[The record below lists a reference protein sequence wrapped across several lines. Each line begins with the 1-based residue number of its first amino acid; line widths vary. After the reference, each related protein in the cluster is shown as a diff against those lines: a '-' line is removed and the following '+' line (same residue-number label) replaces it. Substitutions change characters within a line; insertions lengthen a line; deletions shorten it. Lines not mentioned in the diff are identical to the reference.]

1 MKRGVLLL
9 KSFTTRTVV
18 AIGIGAALYGIL
30 GLWGFAIAPNTYIKP
45 AIALLV
51 IFGALFGP
59 VTGLLVGLLG
69 HTLTDAIAGY
79 GIWWGWV
86 ISSGITGLFSGFI
99 INKKG
104 FSIKNG
110 QFTKSHIGFFIAASV
125 SGILLGLIFAGLFDI
140 FIMGEPSDKI
150 FIQVGGAFIANLLVF
165 FVIALP
171 ALTAIAKANKRS
183 TDLKVEQ

>member
-1 MKRGVLLL
+1 MGQ
-9 KSFTTRTVV
+9 FTTRTVV

-30 GLWGFAIAPNTYIKP
+30 GLWGFSIAPNTYIKP

-59 VTGLLVGLLG
+59 VTGLLVGLIG
-69 HTLTDAIAGY
+69 HTLTDAIAGF

-99 INKKG
+99 IYKKS
-104 FSIKNG
+104 FSIKEG
-110 QFTKSHIGFFIAASV
+110 KFTKPHFGLLIATSV
-125 SGILLGLIFAGLFDI
+125 TGILLGLIFAGLFDI
-140 FIMGEPSDKI
+140 FIMGEPADKI
-150 FIQVGGAFIANLLVF
+150 FIQVGGAILANLLVL

-171 ALTAIAKANKRS
+171 ALIAIAKVNKRS
-183 TDLKVEQ
+183 TNLKVEQ

>member
-1 MKRGVLLL
+1 MNQ
-9 KSFTTRTVV
+9 FTTRTVV

-30 GLWGFAIAPNTYIKP
+30 GIWGFSIAPNTYIKP

-59 VTGLLVGLLG
+59 VTGLLVGLIG
-69 HTLTDAIAGY
+69 HTLTDAILGF

-99 INKKG
+99 MNKKS
-104 FSIKNG
+104 FSIKDG
-110 QFTKSHIGFFIAASV
+110 QFTKSHIGFLIATSV
-125 SGILLGLIFAGLFDI
+125 AGILLGLVFAGIFDV
-140 FIMGEPSDKI
+140 FFMGEPADKI
-150 FIQVGGAFIANLLVF
+150 FIQVGGAFLANLLVF

-171 ALTAIAKANKRS
+171 ALIAIAKANKRS
-183 TDLKVEQ
+183 TNLKVEQ